1 MGLSQY
7 EGPISFGLILG
18 IILLVLGYIVVV
30 YFKIRSGDDLSLTIL
45 KVSQFQILTFDFKP
59 NKELQKY
66 KEAIEKLQAEFQVIN
81 DDSKHKF
88 MIMGYLNEVG
98 KQAHK
103 VMGSSNK
110 GKEKVKE
117 VFDKA
122 MDLALNM
129 ILHAVKEGK
138 KGRSRICILV
148 PNSDGELYIVKGHGY
163 SDEGR
168 DNLRLGERSYAG
180 TAFIEKR
187 VIRTGNIKQRDE
199 NNTPFQKVPQQ
210 KDYKSLIC
218 VPIILF
224 NACIGVLNID
234 CWSEDTFTHDD
245 EKYLQYF
252 ANQLAL
258 PLMTYR
264 MTIEKNLHLLI
275 ASGRE
280 EQNGA
285 EQKKRSTKNSY
296 HNVSN

>member
-1 MGLSQY
+1 M
-7 EGPISFGLILG
+7 
-18 IILLVLGYIVVV
+18 GYIVVV
-30 YFKIRSGDDLSLTIL
+30 YFKVRSGDNLSLTIL
-45 KVSQFQILTFDFKP
+45 KVSQFQIGSFDFTP

-66 KEAIEKLQAEFQVIN
+66 KKTIEKLQEEFQVLN

-103 VMGSSNK
+103 VIGTSQED
-110 GKEKVKE
+110 KEKVKE

-148 PNSDGELYIVKGHGY
+148 PNSNGKLYIIKGHGY

-168 DNLRLGERSYAG
+168 DKLRLGERSYAG
-180 TAFIEKR
+180 TAFREKR
-187 VIRTGNIKQRDE
+187 IIRTGNIKKRDE

-210 KDYKSLIC
+210 KDYISLIC

-224 NACIGVLNID
+224 NTCIGVLNID
-234 CWSEDTFTHDD
+234 CWSENTFTDDD

-264 MTIEKNLHLLI
+264 IKNEEKLHSLI

-280 EQNGA
+280 E
-285 EQKKRSTKNSY
+285 
-296 HNVSN
+296 